1 MARIPLSKHSTALS
15 GLAAL
20 LLVTG
25 CLPVPISGFQPI
37 YPEATQNIF
46 FGPGFPVDIQLDWA
60 KVDSLQPTFRW
71 EPVPGRAAPEGIFST
86 KKPFIAAAPE
96 RIRNV
101 RYDLR
106 IWRVVGIEPED
117 VVYER
122 KGIEGTSHKIAEP
135 FQPDT
140 KYYWSVRARFDLDGK
155 PRVSEWSMALVHG
168 DHTRRTARRT
178 GRIPPYGYYRFKTPS
193 R

>member
-1 MARIPLSKHSTALS
+1 MHRIPLSQHATVLA
-15 GLAAL
+15 GFAAL
-20 LLVTG
+20 LLVVG
-25 CLPVPISGFQPI
+25 CVPVPVSGFQPI
-37 YPEATQNIF
+37 YPEATASF
-46 FGPGFPVDIQLDWA
+46 FGPGFPVDYQLDWV

-71 EPVPGRAAPEGIFST
+71 EPVPGREGIHLR

-106 IWRVVGIEPED
+106 IWRVVGVEPEE

-122 KGIEGTSHKIAEP
+122 KGIEGTSHKVSEP
-135 FQPDT
+135 FQPET

-155 PRVSEWSMALVHG
+155 TRVSEWSMVEVDVHQ
-168 DHTRRTARRT
+168 TRTTARRT
-178 GRIPPYGYYRFKTPS
+178 GRIPPHGYYRFKTPS